1 MSHKCFS
8 PYPIFVPFGL
18 TNPASTAFIDM
29 RAAEAQHKGIIKRH
43 IQYGVPYEQ
52 ISPHLKHAVLAAQ
65 DATFF
70 SREGVD
76 FGKLLNY
83 VEMNWKK
90 KELTNQG
97 GTTLTQQLAKNLYS
111 SPSEN
116 QFFKLRE
123 LFIVQQLETELSKHR
138 IFEIY
143 LNVIEWGDGIWGA
156 EAAARMY
163 FRIPASKL
171 NREQAALLAAAIA
184 NSRLP
189 ANPSKRLLCRQQ
201 FILDRTDNVE
211 LPYP

>member
-97 GTTLTQQLAKNLYS
+97 VRPLHS
-111 SPSEN
+111 S
-116 QFFKLRE
+116 
-123 LFIVQQLETELSKHR
+123 
-138 IFEIY
+138 
-143 LNVIEWGDGIWGA
+143 
-156 EAAARMY
+156 
-163 FRIPASKL
+163 
-171 NREQAALLAAAIA
+171 
-184 NSRLP
+184 
-189 ANPSKRLLCRQQ
+189 
-201 FILDRTDNVE
+201 
-211 LPYP
+211 

>member
-1 MSHKCFS
+1 
-8 PYPIFVPFGL
+8 
-18 TNPASTAFIDM
+18 M

-97 GTTLTQQLAKNLYS
+97 VRPLHS
-111 SPSEN
+111 S
-116 QFFKLRE
+116 
-123 LFIVQQLETELSKHR
+123 
-138 IFEIY
+138 
-143 LNVIEWGDGIWGA
+143 
-156 EAAARMY
+156 
-163 FRIPASKL
+163 
-171 NREQAALLAAAIA
+171 
-184 NSRLP
+184 
-189 ANPSKRLLCRQQ
+189 
-201 FILDRTDNVE
+201 
-211 LPYP
+211 